1 MTNTTRLNTGNP
13 ASADRT
19 GPSRLTI
26 DLLYLDLH
34 RCTRCRETDRH
45 LEDALAD
52 VAPILSAAGFAVDV
66 RKIHI
71 QSEDQARQLGF
82 VSSPTLRIS
91 GRDIAL
97 DLKESVCESCGD
109 VCGEEGVACRV
120 WTFQGQEYT
129 VAPTAMIVDAV
140 LRAVYGASDTA
151 PATDLPPRE
160 VPENLTRFFAAKH
173 RKDASGSGVCCP

>member
-1 MTNTTRLNTGNP
+1 MTKTTRPNTANP

-19 GPSRLTI
+19 GPRRLPI

-34 RCTRCRETDRH
+34 HCTRCRETDRH
-45 LEDALAD
+45 LEDALAE
-52 VAPILSAAGFAVDV
+52 VAQVLSAAGVEIDV

-71 QSEDQARQLGF
+71 QYEDQARQLGF
-82 VSSPTLRIS
+82 VSSPTLRIN

-97 DLKESVCESCGD
+97 DLKESACESCGD

-129 VAPTAMIVDAV
+129 AAPKAMIVDAV
-140 LRAVYGASDTA
+140 LRAVYGASDAA

-160 VPENLTRFFAAKH
+160 VPENLTRFFVAKR